1 MQFKLYTLYF
11 LICTIVFG
19 TTLNY
24 NSTSVNND
32 YYSTQIIEDSNA
44 FLNATKTLDSV
55 AQQFSASKSSVSN
68 LKEQLATARHSF
80 KRIEFYTAFKYAEF
94 IESHINGAPLH
105 KVSYVKNR
113 SEIKP
118 PEGLQIL
125 DELIYSEDVHKE
137 AINIASLTKK
147 LYFSSLRL
155 HKNVQ
160 QQHPTHSELI
170 TALRIELIRIFTLGV
185 SGFDT
190 PGSLN
195 GISETKVVFDN
206 MSLHLNKID
215 KQSHHKSIT
224 HSLSILNRGATYFNE
239 TNFENFDRLGFLK
252 EIIDPLYKTLGEFPL
267 DDESYSYILKSLP
280 LNLNTTSLFDDKLL
294 DPYFYTDLTE
304 KEDSKLLTSLGKS
317 LFYDTKLSTT
327 NTVSCASCHNPKLA
341 FTDGLPKPISFKNG
355 DTLQRNTPTLLNA
368 VYANRFFYD
377 LRAFNLEQQAEH
389 VIFNENEFNSSYTAI
404 LNSLSKN
411 EAYTSKFKNTFG
423 DTLISRERVLKALAS
438 YTSSLRSFN
447 SSFDR
452 YVKGESQTI
461 PESVANGFNLF
472 MGKANC
478 ATCHFAPTFAGLVP
492 PYYID
497 SESEVLGVLKNPRTT
512 HKELDDDK
520 GRITNGIHTE
530 SAWMYVNAFKT
541 TTVRNIEVTAPYF
554 HNGAYKTL
562 EEVIDFYN
570 NGGGNGVD
578 LNVTNQTLS
587 EDSLN
592 LSEAEKQNLI
602 AFLKSLTDT
611 ASF

>member
-11 LICTIVFG
+11 LICTIIFG
-19 TTLNY
+19 TSLNY
-24 NSTSVNND
+24 NSTSVNYD

-195 GISETKVVFDN
+195 GISETKVVLDN

-280 LNLNTTSLFDDKLL
+280 LNLNTTSLFDDTLL

-304 KEDSKLLTSLGKS
+304 KEDSELLTSLGKS

-452 YVKGESQTI
+452 YIKGESQTI

-492 PYYID
+492 PYYKD
-497 SESEVLGVLKNPRTT
+497 SESEVLGVLKNPRTI

-570 NGGGNGVD
+570 NGGGNGVG

-592 LSEAEKQNLI
+592 LSEAEKQDLI

>member
-170 TALRIELIRIFTLGV
+170 TAIRIELIRIFTLGV

-195 GISETKVVFDN
+195 GISETKVVLDN

-280 LNLNTTSLFDDKLL
+280 LNLNTTSLFDDTLL

-304 KEDSKLLTSLGKS
+304 KEDSELLTSLGKS

-327 NTVSCASCHNPKLA
+327 NTVSCATCHNPKLA

-411 EAYTSKFKNTFG
+411 DAYTSKFKNTFG

-461 PESVANGFNLF
+461 PEPVANGFNLF

-492 PYYID
+492 PYYKD
-497 SESEVLGVLKNPRTT
+497 TESEVLGVLKNPRTT

-570 NGGGNGVD
+570 NGGGNGVG

>member
-19 TTLNY
+19 TSLNY

-195 GISETKVVFDN
+195 GISETKVVLDN

-280 LNLNTTSLFDDKLL
+280 LNLNTTSLFDDTLL

-304 KEDSKLLTSLGKS
+304 KEDSELLTSLGKS

-327 NTVSCASCHNPKLA
+327 NTVSCATCHNPKLA

-411 EAYTSKFKNTFG
+411 DAYTSKLKNTFG

-452 YVKGESQTI
+452 YIKGESQTI

-492 PYYID
+492 PYYKD
-497 SESEVLGVLKNPRTT
+497 SESEVLGVLKNPRTP

-592 LSEAEKQNLI
+592 LSEAEKQDLI

>member
-170 TALRIELIRIFTLGV
+170 TAIRIELIRIFTLGV

-195 GISETKVVFDN
+195 GISETKVVLDN

-280 LNLNTTSLFDDKLL
+280 LNLNTTSLFDDTLL

-304 KEDSKLLTSLGKS
+304 KEDSELLTSLGKS

-327 NTVSCASCHNPKLA
+327 NTVSCATCHNPKLA

-452 YVKGESQTI
+452 YIKGESQTI

-570 NGGGNGVD
+570 NGGGSGVG

-592 LSEAEKQNLI
+592 LSEAEKQDLI

>member
-19 TTLNY
+19 TSLNY

-195 GISETKVVFDN
+195 GISETKVVLDN

-215 KQSHHKSIT
+215 KQSHHKAIK

-280 LNLNTTSLFDDKLL
+280 LNLNTTSLFDDTLL

-304 KEDSKLLTSLGKS
+304 KEDSELLTSLGKS

-327 NTVSCASCHNPKLA
+327 NTVSCATCHNPKLA

-492 PYYID
+492 PYYKD

-592 LSEAEKQNLI
+592 LSEAEKQDLI

>member
-19 TTLNY
+19 TSLNF

-195 GISETKVVFDN
+195 GISETKVVLDN

-224 HSLSILNRGATYFNE
+224 RSLSILNRGATYFNE
-239 TNFENFDRLGFLK
+239 TNYENFDRLGFLK

-280 LNLNTTSLFDDKLL
+280 LNLNTTSLFDDTLL

-304 KEDSKLLTSLGKS
+304 KEDSELLTSLGKS

-452 YVKGESQTI
+452 YIKGESQTI

-492 PYYID
+492 PYYKD
-497 SESEVLGVLKNPRTT
+497 TESEVLGVLKNPRTT

-592 LSEAEKQNLI
+592 LSEAEKQDLI

>member
-19 TTLNY
+19 TSLNY

-125 DELIYSEDVHKE
+125 DELIYSEDVYKE

-195 GISETKVVFDN
+195 GISETKVVLDN

-267 DDESYSYILKSLP
+267 NDESYSYILKSLP
-280 LNLNTTSLFDDKLL
+280 LNLNTTSLFDDTLL

-304 KEDSKLLTSLGKS
+304 KEDSELLTSLGKS

-438 YTSSLRSFN
+438 YTSSLKSFN

-492 PYYID
+492 PYYKD
-497 SESEVLGVLKNPRTT
+497 SESEVLGVLKNPRTID
-512 HKELDDDK
+512 KELDDDK

-570 NGGGNGVD
+570 NGGGNGVG

-592 LSEAEKQNLI
+592 LSEAEKQDLI

>member
-19 TTLNY
+19 TSLNY

-195 GISETKVVFDN
+195 GISETKVVLDN

-215 KQSHHKSIT
+215 KQSHHKAIK

-280 LNLNTTSLFDDKLL
+280 LNLNTTSLFDDTLL

-304 KEDSKLLTSLGKS
+304 KEDSELLTSLGKS

-327 NTVSCASCHNPKLA
+327 NTVSCATCHNPKLA

-452 YVKGESQTI
+452 FVKGESQTI

-492 PYYID
+492 PYYKD

-592 LSEAEKQNLI
+592 LSEAEKQDLI

>member
-1 MQFKLYTLYF
+1 M
-11 LICTIVFG
+11 
-19 TTLNY
+19 
-24 NSTSVNND
+24 
-32 YYSTQIIEDSNA
+32 
-44 FLNATKTLDSV
+44 
-55 AQQFSASKSSVSN
+55 
-68 LKEQLATARHSF
+68 
-80 KRIEFYTAFKYAEF
+80 
-94 IESHINGAPLH
+94 
-105 KVSYVKNR
+105 
-113 SEIKP
+113 
-118 PEGLQIL
+118 
-125 DELIYSEDVHKE
+125 
-137 AINIASLTKK
+137 
-147 LYFSSLRL
+147 
-155 HKNVQ
+155 
-160 QQHPTHSELI
+160 
-170 TALRIELIRIFTLGV
+170 
-185 SGFDT
+185 
-190 PGSLN
+190 
-195 GISETKVVFDN
+195 
-206 MSLHLNKID
+206 
-215 KQSHHKSIT
+215 
-224 HSLSILNRGATYFNE
+224 
-239 TNFENFDRLGFLK
+239 
-252 EIIDPLYKTLGEFPL
+252 
-267 DDESYSYILKSLP
+267 
-280 LNLNTTSLFDDKLL
+280 L

-304 KEDSKLLTSLGKS
+304 KEDSELLTSLGKS

-492 PYYID
+492 PYYKD

-592 LSEAEKQNLI
+592 LSEAEKQDLI

>member
-11 LICTIVFG
+11 LICTIIFG

-32 YYSTQIIEDSNA
+32 YYSTQLIEDSKT

-195 GISETKVVFDN
+195 GISETKVVLDN

-252 EIIDPLYKTLGEFPL
+252 EIIDPLYKTLGDFPL
-267 DDESYSYILKSLP
+267 NDESYSYILKSLP

-304 KEDSKLLTSLGKS
+304 KEDSELLTSLGKS

-327 NTVSCASCHNPKLA
+327 NTVSCATCHNPKLA

-404 LNSLSKN
+404 LKSLSKN

-492 PYYID
+492 PYYKD

-592 LSEAEKQNLI
+592 LSEAEKQDLI

>member
-19 TTLNY
+19 TSLNF

-195 GISETKVVFDN
+195 GISETKVVLDN

-215 KQSHHKSIT
+215 KQSHYKAIT
-224 HSLSILNRGATYFNE
+224 YSLSILNRGATYFNE

-280 LNLNTTSLFDDKLL
+280 LNLNTTSLFDDTLL
-294 DPYFYTDLTE
+294 DPYFYTDLTK
-304 KEDSKLLTSLGKS
+304 KEDSELLTSLGKS

-327 NTVSCASCHNPKLA
+327 NTVSCATCHNPKLA

-411 EAYTSKFKNTFG
+411 DAYTSKFKNTFG

-492 PYYID
+492 PYYKD

-570 NGGGNGVD
+570 NGGGNGVG

-592 LSEAEKQNLI
+592 LSEAEKQDLI

>member
-19 TTLNY
+19 TSLNF

-195 GISETKVVFDN
+195 GISETKVVLDN

-239 TNFENFDRLGFLK
+239 TNYENFDRLGFLK

-280 LNLNTTSLFDDKLL
+280 LNLNTTSLFDDTLL

-304 KEDSKLLTSLGKS
+304 KEDSELLTSLGKS

-452 YVKGESQTI
+452 YIKGESQTI

-492 PYYID
+492 PYYKD
-497 SESEVLGVLKNPRTT
+497 TESEVLGVLKNPRTT

-592 LSEAEKQNLI
+592 LSEAEKQDLI

>member
-19 TTLNY
+19 TSLNY

-160 QQHPTHSELI
+160 QQHPIHSELI

-267 DDESYSYILKSLP
+267 NDESYSYILKSLP
-280 LNLNTTSLFDDKLL
+280 LNLNTTSLFDDTLL

-304 KEDSKLLTSLGKS
+304 KEDSELLTSLGKS

-411 EAYTSKFKNTFG
+411 EAYISKFKNTFG

-492 PYYID
+492 PYYKD
-497 SESEVLGVLKNPRTT
+497 SESEVLGILKNPRTT

-541 TTVRNIEVTAPYF
+541 TTIRNIEVTAPYF

-570 NGGGNGVD
+570 NGGGNGVG

-592 LSEAEKQNLI
+592 LSETEKQDLI

>member
-19 TTLNY
+19 TSLNF

-195 GISETKVVFDN
+195 GISETKVVLDN

-215 KQSHHKSIT
+215 KQSHHKAIT

-239 TNFENFDRLGFLK
+239 TNYENFDRLGFLK

-280 LNLNTTSLFDDKLL
+280 LNLNTTSLFDDTLL

-304 KEDSKLLTSLGKS
+304 KEDSELLTSLGKS

-452 YVKGESQTI
+452 YIKGESQTI

-492 PYYID
+492 PYYKD
-497 SESEVLGVLKNPRTT
+497 TESEVLGVLKNPRTT

-592 LSEAEKQNLI
+592 LSEAEKQDLI
-602 AFLKSLTDT
+602 AFLKSITDT

>member
-19 TTLNY
+19 TSLNF

-195 GISETKVVFDN
+195 GISETKVVLDN

-280 LNLNTTSLFDDKLL
+280 LNLNTTSLFDDTLL

-304 KEDSKLLTSLGKS
+304 KEDSELLTSLGKS

-327 NTVSCASCHNPKLA
+327 NTVSCATCHNPKLA

-492 PYYID
+492 PYYKD
-497 SESEVLGVLKNPRTT
+497 TESEVLGVLKNPRTT

-570 NGGGNGVD
+570 NGGGNGVG

>member
-195 GISETKVVFDN
+195 GISETKVVLDN

-280 LNLNTTSLFDDKLL
+280 LNLNTTSLFDDTLL

-304 KEDSKLLTSLGKS
+304 KEDSELLTSLGKS

-327 NTVSCASCHNPKLA
+327 NTVSCATCHNPKLA

-452 YVKGESQTI
+452 YIKGESQTI

-492 PYYID
+492 PYYKD
-497 SESEVLGVLKNPRTT
+497 TESEVLGVLKNPRTP

>member
-19 TTLNY
+19 TSLNF

-32 YYSTQIIEDSNA
+32 YYSTQIIEDSNT
-44 FLNATKTLDSV
+44 FLNATKTLDSI

-195 GISETKVVFDN
+195 GISETKVVLDN

-280 LNLNTTSLFDDKLL
+280 LNLNTTSLFDDTLL

-304 KEDSKLLTSLGKS
+304 KEDSELLTSLGKS

-327 NTVSCASCHNPKLA
+327 NTVSCATCHNPKLA

-411 EAYTSKFKNTFG
+411 DAYTSKFKNTFG

-461 PESVANGFNLF
+461 PEPVANGFNLF

-492 PYYID
+492 PYYKD
-497 SESEVLGVLKNPRTT
+497 TESEVLGVLKNPRTT

-570 NGGGNGVD
+570 NGGGSGVG

>member
-19 TTLNY
+19 TSLNF

-195 GISETKVVFDN
+195 GISETKVVLDN

-239 TNFENFDRLGFLK
+239 TNYENFDRLGFLK

-280 LNLNTTSLFDDKLL
+280 LNLNTTSLFDDTLL
-294 DPYFYTDLTE
+294 DPYFYTC
-304 KEDSKLLTSLGKS
+304 LL
-317 LFYDTKLSTT
+317 
-327 NTVSCASCHNPKLA
+327 
-341 FTDGLPKPISFKNG
+341 
-355 DTLQRNTPTLLNA
+355 
-368 VYANRFFYD
+368 
-377 LRAFNLEQQAEH
+377 
-389 VIFNENEFNSSYTAI
+389 
-404 LNSLSKN
+404 
-411 EAYTSKFKNTFG
+411 YTS
-423 DTLISRERVLKALAS
+423 DAADE
-438 YTSSLRSFN
+438 
-447 SSFDR
+447 
-452 YVKGESQTI
+452 
-461 PESVANGFNLF
+461 
-472 MGKANC
+472 
-478 ATCHFAPTFAGLVP
+478 
-492 PYYID
+492 
-497 SESEVLGVLKNPRTT
+497 
-512 HKELDDDK
+512 
-520 GRITNGIHTE
+520 
-530 SAWMYVNAFKT
+530 
-541 TTVRNIEVTAPYF
+541 
-554 HNGAYKTL
+554 
-562 EEVIDFYN
+562 
-570 NGGGNGVD
+570 
-578 LNVTNQTLS
+578 
-587 EDSLN
+587 
-592 LSEAEKQNLI
+592 
-602 AFLKSLTDT
+602 
-611 ASF
+611 